1 MKTKNQAA
9 CRAAVAAIIACPF
22 AAQAQET
29 AEPAPEIVGLDEVIV
44 TAQKRQQSLQ
54 DVPLSVSAFSG
65 EFLKETRMSD
75 IRGLVD
81 FTPGFSGKTEDGF
94 TDALAMRGIAT
105 NDFGIGGDPS
115 VAMFIDGVWA
125 GRTGGVVTSFYDIE
139 RAEVVKGPQ
148 GTLFGRNSIAGAVS
162 IITNKP

>member
-1 MKTKNQAA
+1 MKSNSHWSRHPALAA
-9 CRAAVAAIIACPF
+9 LIVCPLAAH
-22 AAQAQET
+22 AQE
-29 AEPAPEIVGLDEVIV
+29 AEPAPEIVGLGEVIV

-65 EFLKETRMSD
+65 ELLKEARMSD

-115 VAMFIDGVWA
+115 VAMFIDG
-125 GRTGGVVTSFYDIE
+125 I
-139 RAEVVKGPQ
+139 
-148 GTLFGRNSIAGAVS
+148 
-162 IITNKP
+162 